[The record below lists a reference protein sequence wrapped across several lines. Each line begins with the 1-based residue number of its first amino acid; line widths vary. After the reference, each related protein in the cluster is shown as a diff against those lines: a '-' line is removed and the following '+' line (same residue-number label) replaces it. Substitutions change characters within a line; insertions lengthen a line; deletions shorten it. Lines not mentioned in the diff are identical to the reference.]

1 VRMHS
6 GTGEGPAEKAAQRL
20 PFRRDMDADRALVN
34 RCIGGDLSAFEE
46 LVDRHRDVVLRVAA
60 RIVGQSDAEDV
71 TQDAF
76 LRAFHRL
83 QRFRGDATF
92 RAWLLQITHNAAVD
106 HLNRR
111 RGEPVDDDAPHDVP
125 VDELER
131 MPAERLEQRERARRL
146 EKKLRALSPEHRA
159 VLVLR
164 DIEGF
169 SYDEIAQITS
179 APLGTVKVRVH
190 RARRDLIE
198 LLRTNTYDWELPA

>member
-1 VRMHS
+1 VS
-6 GTGEGPAEKAAQRL
+6 QAGERL
-20 PFRRDMDADRALVN
+20 AFARDMDPDRALVG
-34 RCIGGDLSAFEE
+34 RCRGGDIRAFEQ
-46 LVDRHRDVVLRVAA
+46 LVERHRDVVIRVAA
-60 RIVGQSDAEDV
+60 RIVGPSDAEDV

-83 QRFRGDATF
+83 ERFRGDATF
-92 RAWLLQITHNAAVD
+92 RAWLLQIAHNAAVD

-111 RGEPVDDDAPHDVP
+111 RGEPVEDNGEHEGSVRE
-125 VDELER
+125 VDR

-146 EKKLRALSPEHRA
+146 ERKLRGLSPEHRA

-164 DIEGF
+164 DIEGLT
-169 SYDEIAQITS
+169 YDEIAQITS
-179 APLGTVKVRVH
+179 APLGTVKVRLH

>member
-1 VRMHS
+1 
-6 GTGEGPAEKAAQRL
+6 
-20 PFRRDMDADRALVN
+20 MDADRVLVN
-34 RCIGGDLSAFEE
+34 HCLGGDLGAFEE
-46 LVDRHRDVVLRVAA
+46 LVNRHRDVVVRVAA
-60 RIVGQSDAEDV
+60 RIVGAADAEDV

-83 QRFRGDATF
+83 QRFRGDASF

-111 RGEPVDDDAPHDVP
+111 RGEPIPDGGEDDAPVR
-125 VDELER
+125 ELDR

-146 EKKLRALSPEHRA
+146 ELKLRALSPEQRA

-164 DIEGF
+164 DVEGF
-169 SYDEIAQITS
+169 SYNEIARITS
-179 APLGTVKVRVH
+179 APLGTVKIRLH

>member
-1 VRMHS
+1 MRQA
-6 GTGEGPAEKAAQRL
+6 GERL
-20 PFRRDMDADRALVN
+20 AFARDMDSDRVLVS
-34 RCIGGDLSAFEE
+34 RCRGGDIRAFEQ
-46 LVDRHRDVVLRVAA
+46 LVERHRDVVMRVAA
-60 RIVGQSDAEDV
+60 RIVGPSDAEDV

-92 RAWLLQITHNAAVD
+92 RAWLLQIAHNAAVD

-111 RGEPVDDDAPHDVP
+111 RSEPVEDNGEHERSVSE
-125 VDELER
+125 VDR

-146 EKKLRALSPEHRA
+146 ERKLRALSPQHRA

-169 SYDEIAQITS
+169 TYDEIAQITS
-179 APLGTVKVRVH
+179 APLGTVKIRLH

-198 LLRTNTYDWELPA
+198 LLRTNTYDWELPT

>member
-1 VRMHS
+1 
-6 GTGEGPAEKAAQRL
+6 
-20 PFRRDMDADRALVN
+20 MDGDRALVD
-34 RCIGGDLSAFEE
+34 RCIGGDLGAFEV
-46 LVDRHRDVVLRVAA
+46 LVDRHRDVVARVAA
-60 RIVGQSDAEDV
+60 RIVGPTDAEDV

-83 QRFRGDATF
+83 RRFRGDATF

-106 HLNRR
+106 HLHRR
-111 RGEPVDDDAPHDVP
+111 RSEPVEDGQEREAPVRE
-125 VDELER
+125 VDR

-146 EKKLRALSPEHRA
+146 EGKLRALSPEHRA

-169 SYDEIAQITS
+169 SYDEIARITA
-179 APLGTVKVRVH
+179 APLGTVKVRLH

-198 LLRTNTYDWELPA
+198 LLRANTYDWELPA